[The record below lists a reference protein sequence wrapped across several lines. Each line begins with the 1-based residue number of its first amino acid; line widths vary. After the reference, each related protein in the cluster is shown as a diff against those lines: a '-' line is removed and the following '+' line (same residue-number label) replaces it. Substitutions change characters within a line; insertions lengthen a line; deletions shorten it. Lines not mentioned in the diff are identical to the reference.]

1 MKHQTIAELTNIA
14 DVQPTRT
21 AMSRTD
27 RLERWAEL
35 LEREP
40 QRPLRSLDGI
50 EYGPEEQRRAAREN
64 NSPLSV
70 AFADPVLRE
79 EGLKSDK
86 LGDSL
91 DFFEMSHSEA
101 HRVLCSCM
109 HGRTMQAGDVARR
122 VRGIMSPNLSAF
134 SMVLGVAGLAV
145 TLPILVQLLR

>member
-1 MKHQTIAELTNIA
+1 MKHQSIAELTTIA
-14 DVQPTRT
+14 DVQPTKT
-21 AMSRTD
+21 AMSRCD
-27 RLERWAEL
+27 RLERWAEC

-40 QRPLRSLDGI
+40 QRQLRSLDGI
-50 EYGPEEQRRAAREN
+50 EYGPEAQRREAREN

-86 LGDSL
+86 LGDAL

-101 HRVLCSCM
+101 HRALCSCM
-109 HGRTMQAGDVARR
+109 HGRTMQAGEVARR
-122 VRGIMSPNLSAF
+122 VRGLMSPNLSAF

-145 TLPILVQLLR
+145 TFPILVQLLR

>member
-1 MKHQTIAELTNIA
+1 MKHQTVVELQTIA
-14 DVQPTRT
+14 DVQPAKTP
-21 AMSRTD
+21 MSRCD
-27 RLERWAEL
+27 RLERWAEC

-50 EYGPEEQRRAAREN
+50 EYGSEAQRREIREN

-86 LGDSL
+86 LGDAL
-91 DFFEMSHSEA
+91 DFFDMSHNEA
-101 HRVLCSCM
+101 HRVMCSCAY
-109 HGRTMQAGDVARR
+109 GRTMQAGDVARR

>member
-1 MKHQTIAELTNIA
+1 MKHQSIAELTTIA
-14 DVQPTRT
+14 DVQPTKT
-21 AMSRTD
+21 AMSRCD
-27 RLERWAEL
+27 RLERWAEC

-40 QRPLRSLDGI
+40 QRQLKSLEGI
-50 EYGPEEQRRAAREN
+50 EYGPEAQRREVREN

-86 LGDSL
+86 LGDAL
-91 DFFEMSHSEA
+91 DFFDMSQSEA
-101 HRVLCSCM
+101 HRALCSCM
-109 HGRTMQAGDVARR
+109 HGRTMQAGEVARR
-122 VRGIMSPNLSAF
+122 VRGLMSPNLSAF

>member
-1 MKHQTIAELTNIA
+1 MKHQSIDQLTNIA
-14 DVQPTRT
+14 DVQP
-21 AMSRTD
+21 AKPVMSRSD
-27 RLERWAEL
+27 RLERWAEC

-50 EYGPEEQRRAAREN
+50 EYGPEQQRREAREN
-64 NSPLSV
+64 GSPLSV

-79 EGLKSDK
+79 EGLRSDK
-86 LGDSL
+86 LGDAL
-91 DFFEMSHSEA
+91 DFFEMSQSEA

-134 SMVLGVAGLAV
+134 SMILGVAGLAV